1 MDVYLRIP
9 LELDLGLINIGYL
22 GLVLLRN
29 IYQDTYLQYH
39 GVPWNNKKYYI
50 IHNLQTKKLW
60 KYTICYI
67 LSFSIKNTSLK
78 FLYLYVSK
86 YESVLFLKNSIWRY
100 LTCLSNVLRHQP
112 PSYSSFYYCNRSD
125 AEFALLTNCRFLL
138 FQRVATTTDFFCCI
152 HPGPRALNWALKR
165 ILLLTAFFH
174 LLLAMPILPQCSVHS
189 SLWQGKI
196 LSIQSRR

>member
-1 MDVYLRIP
+1 MPIRLGYIIVENLRSFTFFNQEHIP
-9 LELDLGLINIGYL
+9 LNLI
-22 GLVLLRN
+22 LV
-29 IYQDTYLQYH
+29 
-39 GVPWNNKKYYI
+39 G
-50 IHNLQTKKLW
+50 
-60 KYTICYI
+60 
-67 LSFSIKNTSLK
+67 
-78 FLYLYVSK
+78 K
-86 YESVLFLKNSIWRY
+86 YESVLFLKNISKRIWLACPMCY
-100 LTCLSNVLRHQP
+100 ATTTLLLLLLLL
-112 PSYSSFYYCNRSD
+112 YYCNRSD